1 MHLRLLT
8 LLCTIVFSNSIVAQ
22 SFTRQDTL
30 RGALT
35 PERTWWDLTYY
46 HLDIKVNPLDSTL
59 VGQNT
64 IQYKVM
70 DKPQRMQIDL
80 QPPMKI
86 KRVTQGGKE
95 LKWTSED
102 KAHFIQVNANQTIGS
117 VGEIIVEYG
126 GRPRVST
133 NPPWTGG
140 FTWSHDS
147 NGKPFTATSC
157 QGDGSSL
164 WWPCKDHPKD
174 EVDSMLISITY
185 PEDLMNVSNG
195 RLRELVEHG
204 DGWNTTH
211 WFVNNPINDYGVN
224 VNIGDYVHFS
234 EVYNGE
240 GGALDCDY
248 WVLKENLDKAK
259 KQFKQVPMMLEAF
272 EHWFGKYP
280 WYDDSFKLVEAPYLG
295 MEHQSSVTY
304 GNGYKNGYRGFD
316 LSRTG
321 EGMKF
326 DFIIIHEAG
335 HEWFANNITYQDVAD
350 MWIHEGFT
358 AYSENLYLDYHFGQK
373 SSADYVI
380 GTRKAIQNDRPI
392 IGKYGVSNKGSGD
405 MYYKGANLLHTMRT
419 IINDDGKWRMILRGL
434 NETYYHQTVTTAQVE
449 NYIIEK
455 SGINFSKVFDQY
467 LRDARVPTLEYK
479 IDKKRLHYRW
489 ADCVDGFDMPLS
501 LNTGSKPMPVK
512 PTTIWQTCKVK
523 KDTNM
528 VEIDRN
534 YYANIKQVNN

>member
-1 MHLRLLT
+1 
-8 LLCTIVFSNSIVAQ
+8 
-22 SFTRQDTL
+22 
-30 RGALT
+30 
-35 PERTWWDLTYY
+35 
-46 HLDIKVNPLDSTL
+46 
-59 VGQNT
+59 
-64 IQYKVM
+64 
-70 DKPQRMQIDL
+70 
-80 QPPMKI
+80 
-86 KRVTQGGKE
+86 
-95 LKWTSED
+95 
-102 KAHFIQVNANQTIGS
+102 
-117 VGEIIVEYG
+117 
-126 GRPRVST
+126 
-133 NPPWTGG
+133 
-140 FTWSHDS
+140 
-147 NGKPFTATSC
+147 
-157 QGDGSSL
+157 
-164 WWPCKDHPKD
+164 
-174 EVDSMLISITY
+174 
-185 PEDLMNVSNG
+185 
-195 RLRELVEHG
+195 
-204 DGWNTTH
+204 
-211 WFVNNPINDYGVN
+211 
-224 VNIGDYVHFS
+224 
-234 EVYNGE
+234 
-240 GGALDCDY
+240 
-248 WVLKENLDKAK
+248 
-259 KQFKQVPMMLEAF
+259 
-272 EHWFGKYP
+272 
-280 WYDDSFKLVEAPYLG
+280 

-380 GTRKAIQNDRPI
+380 GTRKAIQNDRPV
-392 IGKYGVSNKGSGD
+392 IGKYGVSNEGSGD

-419 IINDDGKWRMILRGL
+419 IINDDNKWRMILRGL

-512 PTTIWQTCKVK
+512 P
-523 KDTNM
+523 DDNL
-528 VEIDRN
+528 
-534 YYANIKQVNN
+534 ANL

>member
-1 MHLRLLT
+1 MILINIPIIGTLINKSVHLFLNSVYFNPPFPRNFPLKTYALKHIIRYTLIAVIGISTISLT
-8 LLCTIVFSNSIVAQ
+8 AQ

-46 HLDIKVNPLDSTL
+46 HLDIKVNPSDSTL

-70 DKPQRMQIDL
+70 DKPKRMQIDL

-147 NGKPFTATSC
+147 NGKSFVATSC
-157 QGDGSSL
+157 QGDGSSI

-174 EVDSMLISITY
+174 EVDSMLISVTY

-272 EHWFGKYP
+272 EYWFGKYP
-280 WYDDSFKLVEAPYLG
+280 WYDDSFKLVEAP
-295 MEHQSSVTY
+295 
-304 GNGYKNGYRGFD
+304 
-316 LSRTG
+316 
-321 EGMKF
+321 
-326 DFIIIHEAG
+326 I
-335 HEWFANNITYQDVAD
+335 
-350 MWIHEGFT
+350 
-358 AYSENLYLDYHFGQK
+358 
-373 SSADYVI
+373 
-380 GTRKAIQNDRPI
+380 
-392 IGKYGVSNKGSGD
+392 
-405 MYYKGANLLHTMRT
+405 
-419 IINDDGKWRMILRGL
+419 
-434 NETYYHQTVTTAQVE
+434 
-449 NYIIEK
+449 
-455 SGINFSKVFDQY
+455 
-467 LRDARVPTLEYK
+467 
-479 IDKKRLHYRW
+479 
-489 ADCVDGFDMPLS
+489 
-501 LNTGSKPMPVK
+501 
-512 PTTIWQTCKVK
+512 
-523 KDTNM
+523 
-528 VEIDRN
+528 
-534 YYANIKQVNN
+534 